1 MKNITHLLDCENRR
15 IAPRLRK
22 TVMVGVRDQEGTS
35 FQTHAIN
42 VSQTGIRIVTDNPIA
57 EGANF
62 ELDLTL
68 ENNDRVNFRGR
79 TVWQRPIGSMG
90 VHVVGLAFE
99 PNQQL
104 STPQLVSWLKSHG
117 VAA

>member
-1 MKNITHLLDCENRR
+1 MKNITDLLDCENRR

-22 TVMVGVRDQEGTS
+22 TVMIGVRDHAGKAFE
-35 FQTHAIN
+35 THAIN
-42 VSQTGIRIVTDNPIA
+42 ISQSGVRLVADSPLA
-57 EGANF
+57 EGENV
-62 ELDLTL
+62 DLNLNL
-68 ENNDRVNFRGR
+68 ENGDSINFKGR

-90 VHVVGLAFE
+90 VHVVGLAFD

-104 STPQLVSWLKSHG
+104 STPHLVSWLKSQG

>member
-1 MKNITHLLDCENRR
+1 MNYISQFLDCENRR

-22 TVMVGVRDQEGTS
+22 VLMVEVRDQSGKS
-35 FQTHAIN
+35 FGTHAIN
-42 VSQTGIRIVTDNPIA
+42 ISQTGLRIVTDKPLVQDQNLH
-57 EGANF
+57 
-62 ELDLTL
+62 LDLEIEQGSKL
-68 ENNDRVNFRGR
+68 DFEGR
-79 TVWQRPIGSMG
+79 MVWQRPIGSMG

-104 STPQLVSWLKSHG
+104 STPHLVEWLKEQG